1 MPPPRDPS
9 WLLARN
15 PPHAP
20 EDPKGEPAL
29 WWAVLRQSAHDLRF
43 GHESHAIDALEFL
56 RDTGQWLASEFF
68 GVERDAYQR
77 EVAALVFR
85 RNRETGKPL
94 PIPQRG
100 TP

>member
-1 MPPPRDPS
+1 
-9 WLLARN
+9 
-15 PPHAP
+15 
-20 EDPKGEPAL
+20 
-29 WWAVLRQSAHDLRF
+29 
-43 GHESHAIDALEFL
+43 
-56 RDTGQWLASEFF
+56 
-68 GVERDAYQR
+68 VERDAYQR